1 VRRLVRGLVIFLLV
15 GLIVSVPSTAWAST
29 GHLVD
34 AVGASSQALEQ
45 ELQQAAALGL
55 SESEHSRI
63 AYELRGVKDPYARP
77 SWWNAP
83 SFYRAQQARA
93 EAARAS
99 LRFTYGQEL
108 DLARGGLLRGV
119 RGFSELVASASA
131 RGIEVGAFAEQV
143 AGYRDYAA
151 QAATINEY
159 RDLATFLA
167 PKGGEVRQLVSEF
180 NREDEA
186 ARDALRDARQ
196 TLAEAR
202 NVANLQ
208 LGGYAGALE
217 QIGQELTQAHRVPEL
232 HRVGERA
239 REQQGSIR
247 ELLDMRAAAYGAAQE
262 ADTMLQRAREAKVD
276 TGEAAAAI
284 ANLRAR
290 LNNAGTYDAFS
301 NIAWNLRQQKR
312 LLADAIWLQS
322 VITNAPSTPGKIIDI
337 NLSTQRLNAY
347 QDGRLIVST
356 IITSGRPELPTPPG
370 SYTIMAKYSPYR
382 MVSPWPYGSPWWYET
397 SDMTYAMLFRG
408 GGYFIH
414 DAPWRSLWGNP
425 WVSGSHGCV
434 NVPFGPMSTLFAFAE
449 IGTPVA
455 IHW

>member
-1 VRRLVRGLVIFLLV
+1 VVRGLVLTLLV
-15 GLIVSVPSTAWAST
+15 GLIVAVPSTAWAST

-34 AVGASSQALEQ
+34 SVGVSGQALDH

-55 SESEHSRI
+55 SESEQSRI
-63 AYELRGVKDPYARP
+63 GYELRGVKDPYDRP
-77 SWWNAP
+77 AWWNAP

-93 EAARAS
+93 EAARTS
-99 LRFTYGQEL
+99 LRLTYGQEL
-108 DLARGGLLRGV
+108 DLARGSLLRSV
-119 RGFSELVASASA
+119 RGFSELVANAGV
-131 RGIEVGAFAEQV
+131 RGIDVSGFAEQV

-151 QAATINEY
+151 QASTINEY

-167 PKGGEVRQLVSEF
+167 PKGEAVRQLVSEF
-180 NREDEA
+180 NREEEA

-202 NVANLQ
+202 NVPNLQ
-208 LGGYAGALE
+208 LGGYAGALD
-217 QIGQELTQAHRVPEL
+217 QIGQELAQAHQVPEL

-239 REQQGSIR
+239 REQRGAIR
-247 ELLDMRAAAYGAAQE
+247 DLLDMRAGAYGAAQE
-262 ADTMLQRAREAKVD
+262 AENTLQRAREAKVD

-290 LNNAGTYDAFS
+290 LNSAGTYDAFS

-312 LLADAIWLQS
+312 ILADAIWLAS
-322 VITNAPSTPGKIIDI
+322 ITVNASSTPGKIIDV

-347 QDGRLIVST
+347 LDGRLIVST
-356 IITSGRPELPTPPG
+356 VITSGRPELPTPPG

-382 MVSPWPYGSPWWYET
+382 MVSPWPYGSAWWYET
-397 SDMTYAMLFRG
+397 SDMSYAMLFRG

-414 DAPWRSLWGNP
+414 DAPWRSVWGTP

-434 NVPFGPMSTLFAFAE
+434 NVPYGAMSTLFAFAE

-455 IHW
+455 VHW

>member
-1 VRRLVRGLVIFLLV
+1 MVRGLVIALLV
-15 GLIVSVPSTAWAST
+15 GLIVAVPSTAWAST
-29 GHLVD
+29 GQLAD
-34 AVGASSQALEQ
+34 SVGASGQALEQ

-55 SESEHSRI
+55 SESEYSRI
-63 AYELRGVKDPYARP
+63 AYELRGVKDPFATP

-93 EAARAS
+93 EAARTS
-99 LRFTYGQEL
+99 LKLTYSQEL
-108 DLARGGLLRGV
+108 DLARGGLLRSV
-119 RGFSELVASASA
+119 RGFSELVADAGA
-131 RGIEVGAFAEQV
+131 RGIDVSAFAEQV
-143 AGYRDYAA
+143 AGYREYAA
-151 QAATINEY
+151 QASTINEY

-167 PKGGEVRQLVSEF
+167 PKGDEVRQLVSEF
-180 NREDEA
+180 NREEEA

-196 TLAEAR
+196 ALAEAR

-208 LGGYAGALE
+208 VGGYAVTLD
-217 QIGQELTQAHRVPEL
+217 QIGQELAQAHRVPDL
-232 HRVGERA
+232 HRVGVRA

-247 ELLDMRAAAYGAAQE
+247 DLLDMRAGAYGAAQE
-262 ADTMLQRAREAKVD
+262 AENTLQRAREAKVD
-276 TGEAAAAI
+276 TAEATAAI

-290 LNNAGTYDAFS
+290 LNSAGTYDAFA

-312 LLADAIWLQS
+312 LLADAIWLAS
-322 VITNAPSTPGKIIDI
+322 LSIGAPSTPGKMIDI

-356 IITSGRPELPTPPG
+356 VITSGRPELPTPPG
-370 SYTIMAKYSPYR
+370 RYTIMAKYSPYR
-382 MVSPWPYGSPWWYET
+382 MISPWPYGSPWWYET
-397 SDMTYAMLFRG
+397 SDMTYAMLFRS

-414 DAPWRSLWGNP
+414 DAPWRSIWGNP

-434 NVPFGPMSTLFAFAE
+434 NVPYGPMSTLYAFAE

-455 IHW
+455 VHW